1 MPVKLNTLKHVL
13 AHWELDELE
22 WLEGCP
28 LCKSNDTKILHENLV
43 DYIFEAA
50 GGTWQLQSCQSCEC
64 AYLNPRPSRKTIGRA
79 YSTYY
84 THAPT
89 ESKEKALSGV
99 RWLRRAIANGQRN
112 RLYGTNLRPSLGY
125 LSKGVA
131 FLSRS
136 FRNAIGTEAA
146 GLVGVR
152 PKAPGSSLVLDIGC
166 GNGLA
171 LSRAREAGWR
181 VMGIEPDP
189 NAAIS
194 AAANGIEIV
203 ASDLLELPLRFNG
216 TFERILLNHVI
227 EHIHDPLVALRRCK
241 DLLIPGGELWLET
254 PNIASVGHEEFR
266 ADWRGLEPPRHLV
279 IFGLN
284 SIQNL
289 LREAG
294 FSRIHISKPRDVLN
308 YMYERSCHIK
318 NLRTARLNPDFSS
331 KNPENS
337 HTLVE
342 LVRRADQLIA
352 SEPNRSE
359 FITLTASV

>member
-1 MPVKLNTLKHVL
+1 MPGKSKPSRHVL

-28 LCKSNDTKILHENLV
+28 LCKSINTEVLHENLV

-50 GGTWQLQSCQSCEC
+50 GGKWQLQSCRACEC
-64 AYLNPRPSRKTIGRA
+64 AYLNPRPSRETIGRA

-84 THAPT
+84 THAPS
-89 ESKEKALSGV
+89 EPEARALSGV

-112 RLYGTNLRPSLGY
+112 SLYGTSLRPSLGY
-125 LSKGVA
+125 ASKGLA
-131 FLSRS
+131 LLSRS

-146 GLVGVR
+146 GLAGVR
-152 PKAPGSSLVLDIGC
+152 PKTPGSSLILDIGC

-171 LSRAREAGWR
+171 LSRARDAGWR

-189 NAAIS
+189 NAARS
-194 AAANGIEIV
+194 AAANGIDIV
-203 ASDLLELPLRFNG
+203 ASDLLELPPRFNG
-216 TFERILLNHVI
+216 SFERILLNHVI
-227 EHIHDPLVALRRCK
+227 EHIHDPLVALRSCK

-284 SIQNL
+284 SLQNL

-294 FSRIHISKPRDVLN
+294 FSKINISKPRDVLN
-308 YMYERSCHIK
+308 YMYERSSHIK
-318 NLRTARLNPDFSS
+318 NQRIAQSNPSFSS
-331 KNPENS
+331 ENPENS
-337 HTLVE
+337 HSLAE
-342 LVRRADQLIA
+342 LVRRADKLIS

-359 FITLTASV
+359 FITLTASA